1 MKLENVINL
10 IAEKFKPHSIFLY
23 GSKATDSDNKYSD
36 YEIGVIFD
44 DKKSISRQEI
54 DEIVMDGNYSIFSFK
69 LSEIVN
75 YKIDIPFQKEI
86 YLNTLINGGAKTLY
100 GEPVLEKLRPPKIT
114 RDNLLADINFNLGVA
129 LSSVRVYK
137 SGDYILANELL
148 YKSYF
153 YATRDYIYYKLKKLC
168 ITYNEIYSIAIE
180 LDELK
185 DFKDLLE
192 LCYNL
197 RCNVDKTIDN
207 KYYYKNIS
215 YINKFILVGI

>member
-1 MKLENVINL
+1 MKLENIIDL
-10 IAEKFKPHSIFLY
+10 IVEKFKPYSIFLY
-23 GSKATDSDNKYSD
+23 GSKATNSDNKYSD

-44 DKKSISRQEI
+44 DKKYISRQGI
-54 DEIVMDGNYSIFSFK
+54 DEIIMDDNYSIFPFK
-69 LSEIVN
+69 LSEIVD
-75 YKIDIPFQKEI
+75 YKIDTPFQKEI
-86 YLNTLINGGAKTLY
+86 YLNVLINSGAKTLY
-100 GEPVLEKLRPPKIT
+100 GEPVLEKLEPPKIT

-129 LSSVRVYK
+129 LSSVRIYK
-137 SGDYILANELL
+137 SGNYILANELL
-148 YKSYF
+148 YKSCF

-185 DFKDLLE
+185 DFKYLLE